1 MRIFISY
8 SNPNLSIVRSF
19 ANKIETWG
27 DVFYWNQSY
36 IPGDVAWEQLYNWID
51 YSDIVLLLITGNT
64 VVRAKAVLQEIDRAK
79 SMGRTIIPI
88 VSNNV
93 PKSELGFLS
102 GINYQPIDVSNPGL
116 SLNGIDKIV
125 APNDR
130 LENNKQLGLLLLG
143 ISFILLLSDK
153 V

>member
-1 MRIFISY
+1 MRICISY
-8 SNPNLSIVRSF
+8 SNPNLFIVRSF

-27 DVFYWNQSY
+27 DVFYWNHSY

-51 YSDIVLLLITGNT
+51 NSDIVLVLITGNT

-93 PKSELGFLS
+93 PKSELGILS

-116 SLNGIDKIV
+116 SLNEIDKIIGTD
-125 APNDR
+125 DR
-130 LENNKQLGLLLLG
+130 VNKNKRLGLLLLG
-143 ISFILLLSDK
+143 ISFILLLAEN
-153 V
+153 